1 MGEKGFWLTLQLQTG
16 KAPSELVA
24 LLRERGVFP
33 DGETWWFAWNGLE
46 IKLPGILRELSE
58 LDRPWDVVR
67 VFSPRAELRLARRG
81 RTRGCWLLTEQE
93 PVESVPGVE
102 IVSRAEFVVEDGHRI
117 LWGQKLRLPDGETR
131 GEVMFPRKLN
141 YELDN
146 DDLNKA
152 WVADVKLYY
161 DNAHRLQAVRYAR
174 LYQVVPGKTKE
185 LKAQP
190 FPRPEKALGLEEAKN
205 ALQ

>member
-1 MGEKGFWLTLQLQTG
+1 MSGKGFWLTLRTDKSL
-16 KAPSELVA
+16 SELVA
-24 LLRERGVFP
+24 ALREEGLFP
-33 DGETWWFAWNGLE
+33 EDETWWFAWNGLE
-46 IKLPGILRELSE
+46 IKLPGILRDFSE
-58 LDRPWDVVR
+58 LDKHWDVVR
-67 VFSPRAELRLARRG
+67 VFSLKAELRLARRG
-81 RTRGCWLLTEQE
+81 RSRGCWLLTEQTPPE
-93 PVESVPGVE
+93 GIPGVE
-102 IVSRAEFVVEDGHRI
+102 IASVEKYPVEEGHRI
-117 LWGQKLRLPDGETR
+117 LWGQKLRLPDGEAR
-131 GEVMFPRKLN
+131 GEVVFPRKLN

-174 LYQVVPGKTKE
+174 LYQVVPGKTEE

>member
-1 MGEKGFWLTLQLQTG
+1 MSERGYWLTLSTDNPPAGILAT
-16 KAPSELVA
+16 
-24 LLRERGVFP
+24 LRERSLFP
-33 DGETWWFAWNGLE
+33 EGETWWFAWNGLE
-46 IKLPGILRELSE
+46 IKLPGILRDFSE
-58 LDRPWDVVR
+58 LDKSWDVVR
-67 VFSPRAELRLARRG
+67 VFSPKAELRLARRG
-81 RTRGCWLLTEQE
+81 RGRGCWLLTEQE
-93 PVESVPGVE
+93 PVESIPGVE
-102 IVSRAEFVVEDGHRI
+102 IVSRAEFAVEDGHRI

-161 DNAHRLQAVRYAR
+161 DSAHRLQAVRYAR

-190 FPRPEKALGLEEAKN
+190 FPRPEKALGLNSSA
-205 ALQ
+205 